1 MPNISVKRL
10 IKKAAVS
17 PAPFHSPGRRGRVKK
32 KKNKTKNKLVVKTT
46 GQFPYHRSKD
56 ISSSGPVTALEKSR
70 KAELIRTVTITTFTT
85 RICVLG
91 FISQTSASYFL
102 VKQSPLQKPKS
113 SPRQTLAPPEIPRR
127 RSPDRHEKS
136 PRENAPSRNRQDK

>member
-70 KAELIRTVTITTFTT
+70 KAELIRTV
-85 RICVLG
+85 
-91 FISQTSASYFL
+91 
-102 VKQSPLQKPKS
+102 
-113 SPRQTLAPPEIPRR
+113 
-127 RSPDRHEKS
+127 RSR
-136 PRENAPSRNRQDK
+136 PSRLVFVFLDSSRKLQSLIS